1 MALAGHENGIARAC
15 ERDGGRDGTT
25 AIGLHGEALGVF
37 HTRHDIGDDGIG
49 LLVTRVVARH
59 HGVVG
64 GQRRSSHDGTLGG
77 VAVAAAAED
86 DDGASARELLDR
98 GDGLGERVG
107 GVGVIH
113 VHRHRRVHRRAHAL
127 QAAGNRRHGCQSLG
141 DNLGGNSQ
149 GQRAAEGRHDVL
161 HVEAPHERV
170 LHRDARPAHLEHRL
184 GAGGLVGDL
193 HRMDLGGDVEAR
205 GDDLVAGGGA
215 AAKKL
220 APPGAVD
227 GDDAAGRV
235 VLREQKRLGL
245 EVVVEGVV
253 VVQVVL
259 GEVRE
264 RRHGEVGVPGAAQI
278 ERVRAHLHGHHR
290 AAGVAHPR
298 EQLLQVGRFRRGA
311 LGVLHDAGDLV
322 AHGAD
327 DAAAVA
333 GHARDV
339 LHQIGRGGLAVGA
352 RDTHEREGP
361 GGVVVVVRRGVGH
374 GLARVGDD
382 DLGDIGGVGQVHL
395 ALGHQRGGPAVDGVL
410 GEGVAVDDG
419 ADDAEEHIVRM
430 NLVAAERQPCH
441 LLVPVADDSAIH
453 PLEEL

>member
-1 MALAGHENGIARAC
+1 
-15 ERDGGRDGTT
+15 
-25 AIGLHGEALGVF
+25 
-37 HTRHDIGDDGIG
+37 
-49 LLVTRVVARH
+49 
-59 HGVVG
+59 
-64 GQRRSSHDGTLGG
+64 
-77 VAVAAAAED
+77 
-86 DDGASARELLDR
+86 
-98 GDGLGERVG
+98 
-107 GVGVIH
+107 
-113 VHRHRRVHRRAHAL
+113 
-127 QAAGNRRHGCQSLG
+127 
-141 DNLGGNSQ
+141 
-149 GQRAAEGRHDVL
+149 
-161 HVEAPHERV
+161 
-170 LHRDARPAHLEHRL
+170 
-184 GAGGLVGDL
+184 
-193 HRMDLGGDVEAR
+193 MDLGGDVEAR

-215 AAKKL
+215 AAQKL

-264 RRHGEVGVPGAAQI
+264 RRHGEVGVPGTAQI

-290 AAGVAHPR
+290 AARVAHPR
-298 EQLLQVGRFRRGA
+298 EQLLQVGRLRRGA
-311 LGVLHDAGDLV
+311 LGVLHGAGDLV

-333 GHARDV
+333 GHTRDV

-352 RDTHEREGP
+352 RDAHEREGA

-395 ALGHQRGGPAVDGVL
+395 ALGHQRGGPTVDGVL

-419 ADDAEEHIVRM
+419 ADDAKEHIVRA

-441 LLVPVADDSAIH
+441 LLVPVADDGAIH